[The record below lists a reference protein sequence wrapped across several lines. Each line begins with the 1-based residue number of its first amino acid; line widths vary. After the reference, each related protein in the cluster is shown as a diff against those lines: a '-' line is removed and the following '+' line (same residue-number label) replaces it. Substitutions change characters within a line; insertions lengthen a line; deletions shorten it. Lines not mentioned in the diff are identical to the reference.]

1 MRRSNSSWRE
11 ECEAT
16 LADLVPCSLEE
27 TFSGE
32 TKKPRRCE
40 KPRLRPFPHSACASA
55 RRGARRRR
63 TCGGKVTTPSTA
75 SDGEEA
81 VFAWQGEVQVRA
93 VHSVSSRQG
102 EVRLRGLQPLPHGKH
117 KPYCADCNPCP
128 HGKVKNN
135 CAACNPRMATARPAT
150 RARMA
155 SKRKLQYGKVK
166 RRRELPRAWQVSC
179 ADCNT
184 AREVQIHVHG
194 LQSRSRGSRL
204 QALRPR
210 DQAQA

>member
-40 KPRLRPFPHSACASA
+40 KPRLRPLPHSACASA

-102 EVRLRGLQPLPHGKH
+102 EVQLRGLQPLRARQGEVLLRGLQPLRARQAETHKCADCNPCAHGKL
-117 KPYCADCNPCP
+117 KGKCADCNPCP
-128 HGKVKNN
+128 HGKLKRHCVLQ
-135 CAACNPRMATARPAT
+135 PLPAWQAEEGLRGLQPLPAWQAET
-150 RARMA
+150 R
-155 SKRKLQYGKVK
+155 L
-166 RRRELPRAWQVSC
+166 RELQPVPTW
-179 ADCNT
+179 
-184 AREVQIHVHG
+184 
-194 LQSRSRGSRL
+194 
-204 QALRPR
+204 
-210 DQAQA
+210 

>member
-32 TKKPRRCE
+32 TKKPRRAE
-40 KPRLRPFPHSACASA
+40 KPRLPLPHSACASA

-63 TCGGKVTTPSTA
+63 TCGGKVATPSTA

-93 VHSVSSRQG
+93 VHSVSSRQAERQLRELHPLPAWQG
-102 EVRLRGLQPLPHGKH
+102 EALLRELQPLPAWQGEALLRELQPVPAWQGEIQLRGLQP
-117 KPYCADCNPCP
+117 
-128 HGKVKNN
+128 
-135 CAACNPRMATARPAT
+135 
-150 RARMA
+150 
-155 SKRKLQYGKVK
+155 
-166 RRRELPRAWQVSC
+166 VS
-179 ADCNT
+179 
-184 AREVQIHVHG
+184 AREVQIQVPG
-194 LQSRSRGSRL
+194 LQSRSRGSAGSTSEA
-204 QALRPR
+204 QTRPR